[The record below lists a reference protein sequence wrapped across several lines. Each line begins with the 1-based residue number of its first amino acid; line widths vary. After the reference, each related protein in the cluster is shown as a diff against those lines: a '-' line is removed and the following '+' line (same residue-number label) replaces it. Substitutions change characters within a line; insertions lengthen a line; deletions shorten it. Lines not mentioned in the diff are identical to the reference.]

1 MFVSNSII
9 YHYSVGKKNDGYTN
23 GKCAQKKL
31 PVGNMPME

>member
-9 YHYSVGKKNDGYTN
+9 YRYSVGKKNDGFTN
-23 GKCAQKKL
+23 GKCAQNKL